1 MLALATCTLLL
12 SACGQKG
19 PLYLP
24 EKETPPVLQKEQ
36 QNTTEVKEAETTQQA
51 APESTNNEVAP

>member
-1 MLALATCTLLL
+1 MKTIEILLVALVASLLL

-24 EKETPPVLQKEQ
+24 QEQPAEAAQGNDAESEDEDKEETSS
-36 QNTTEVKEAETTQQA
+36 TAE
-51 APESTNNEVAP
+51 